1 MKTTTDKMIAIAG
14 KVRDLIFDMIYNSLE
29 LPDINY
35 STYISR
41 NLCINYTTIS
51 KSFSKAVGVTI
62 ERYIIDQKIERV
74 KEMLSVDHLKLSEIA
89 WKLGYSSVAHLS
101 GQFKKITGIT
111 PSVFRKTADV
121 SRFTTLQK

>member
-1 MKTTTDKMIAIAG
+1 MMMIAG
-14 KVRDLIFDMIYNSLE
+14 KVRDLILDMIHNSLE

-62 ERYIIDQKIERV
+62 ERYIINQKIERV
-74 KEMLSVDHLKLSEIA
+74 KKMLSIDHLPLSEIA
-89 WKLGYSSVAHLS
+89 WKLRYSSTAHLS
-101 GQFKKITGIT
+101 GQFKRITGIT
-111 PSVFRKTADV
+111 PSVFRKKV
-121 SRFTTLQK
+121 QI